1 MTPELALQPD
11 NNARRP
17 MGEGHLTEE
26 QFGELIAASAKTAA
40 VDSSPA
46 EAHLRSCEQCA
57 AEIANLRECLSLY
70 REASTAYADRELR
83 QMPQVKLPA
92 HRPLLFPA
100 LEPAYW
106 AAAAAAIFL
115 AAMLPLQTLHRH
127 AVQPATAV
135 AADASSASV
144 GSESDEA
151 LLDDVSREES
161 ASVPTPMQA
170 LADPTGSASSTS
182 AGIETSNQT
191 SDQRKD

>member
-11 NNARRP
+11 TTARRP
-17 MGEGHLTEE
+17 IGEGHLTEV
-26 QFGELIAASAKTAA
+26 QFGELIAAPAKSATA
-40 VDSSPA
+40 DSSPA
-46 EAHLRSCEQCA
+46 EAHLLSCEQCA
-57 AEIANLRECLSLY
+57 TEIASLRECLSLF

-83 QMPQVKLPA
+83 RMPQVKLPA
-92 HRPLLFPA
+92 RRPLLFPM

-115 AAMLPLQTLHRH
+115 AALLPMQTLLRH
-127 AVQPATAV
+127 TVQPATAV

-170 LADPTGSASSTS
+170 LADPTDSASSTS
-182 AGIETSNQT
+182 AGIDTSDQT